1 MYVGGAACCACLRD
15 LAEYVVT
22 DAVVMRASLRRPAVR
37 SGSAFDRQGLRRARA
52 QGREPRGASSASLI
66 SALAVP
72 LMRRTAKTV
81 VEYLVGRR
89 LDRSAV
95 GTQFRH
101 TDRRA
106 PGRTSLTWDAAP
118 AG

>member
-52 QGREPRGASSASLI
+52 QGRELCFLDLSPGGTAHAPDGEDGSRVPR
-66 SALAVP
+66 
-72 LMRRTAKTV
+72 
-81 VEYLVGRR
+81 
-89 LDRSAV
+89 RS
-95 GTQFRH
+95 
-101 TDRRA
+101 
-106 PGRTSLTWDAAP
+106 
-118 AG
+118 